1 MNLKNVGTLC
11 AIVGV
16 VIVPF
21 TGAAIAR
28 RAGFDAESWLMEAFA
43 LGIVLLSQGPV
54 LRLQQEVR
62 DLQTRL
68 AGGSDA

>member
-1 MNLKNVGTLC
+1 MNLKTLGTLS

-16 VIVPF
+16 VIASF
-21 TGAAIAR
+21 TGTAIAR
-28 RAGFDAESWLMEAFA
+28 HAGFDAESWLMGAFA
-43 LGIVLLSQGPV
+43 LGILLLSQGPV

-68 AGGSDA
+68 ASGQ

>member
-1 MNLKNVGTLC
+1 MNLKTVGTLC

-16 VIVPF
+16 VIASF
-21 TGAAIAR
+21 TGTAIAR
-28 RAGFDAESWLMEAFA
+28 RAGFDAESWLMAAFA
-43 LGIVLLSQGPV
+43 LGIFLASQGPV

-62 DLQTRL
+62 DLQARL